1 MLSKYNR
8 QFLNIDV
15 LLCLNKEAFML
26 DQQKEAFYHFTLS
39 DMVDLIR
46 QYGYSRVM
54 NDLDSM
60 IADEVNRLTEMQR

>member
-1 MLSKYNR
+1 
-8 QFLNIDV
+8 
-15 LLCLNKEAFML
+15 ML

-54 NDLDSM
+54 YDLDSM
-60 IADEVNRLTEMQR
+60 IADEVNRMTEVQR